1 MKDNRLSKEEILQ
14 LCQLYMDGQLTK
26 EEENAL
32 FLVLSHESALPQE
45 ATKTLCLLQA
55 ERKVFQTEAIHRR
68 HFLRYSSIA
77 AVLIVLIA
85 IAIPFYGNIS
95 TAEDE
100 TFVVWQDGE
109 KITGEKARKLV
120 EENQQIDME
129 MIRQVMRQQRE
140 MLKRNFASV
149 NMDDYDY

>member
-1 MKDNRLSKEEILQ
+1 MKDNRLTKEEILR

-45 ATKTLCLLQA
+45 ATKTLCLLQV
-55 ERKVFQTEAIHRR
+55 ERKVFQTGAIHSR

-77 AVLIVLIA
+77 AVLIALIA